1 MVINC
6 FWKSGLSSGEIFIGD
21 QNINDDDL
29 HLSEWLKQNGIMKFD
44 HLSDNDNFIHA
55 DDDLM
60 TSGIPTD
67 SDIIE
72 TILNKE
78 DSDEDNVEFV
88 EDTIS
93 TKSVPTYSQ
102 VQDAVETLIE
112 FFENSDTSGGVFDAL
127 GVMKRNLRD
136 LQVKSFKQCTI
147 LNYLCMCNEGK

>member
-1 MVINC
+1 MGHCYTCNGDKC
-6 FWKSGLSSGEIFIGD
+6 FLKSGLSSGEFSVGD
-21 QNINDDDL
+21 QIINEYDL
-29 HLSEWLKQNGIMKFD
+29 PLSEWLQQNGIMKFD

-60 TSGIPTD
+60 TSGIPIE

-102 VQDAVETLIE
+102 AQDAVETLIE
-112 FFENSDTSGGVFDAL
+112 FFENSYTSSVVF
-127 GVMKRNLRD
+127 
-136 LQVKSFKQCTI
+136 
-147 LNYLCMCNEGK
+147 